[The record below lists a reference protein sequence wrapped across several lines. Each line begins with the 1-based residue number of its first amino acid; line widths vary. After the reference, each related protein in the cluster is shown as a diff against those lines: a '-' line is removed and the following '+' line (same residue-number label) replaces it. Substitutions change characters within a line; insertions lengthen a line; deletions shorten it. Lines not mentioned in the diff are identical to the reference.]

1 MTKVKELIKD
11 LKTINPESE
20 VLISSDEEL
29 NALFKDF
36 QISEL
41 SDRKNTIVIYGLSG
55 SQLN

>member
-1 MTKVKELIKD
+1 MTKVKELIED

-29 NALFKDF
+29 NILFKDF

-41 SDRKNTIVIYGLSG
+41 SDRKDTIVIFGLSG
-55 SQLN
+55 SQID